1 MRRIWMPAN
10 GIAFSL
16 EEVWKAVSVTLFRSG
31 CMNNNDNDVPIL
43 LSLNSTSNNLAWFF
57 IADYLEQDVT

>member
-1 MRRIWMPAN
+1 MHRIWMPVN

-16 EEVWKAVSVTLFRSG
+16 VEVWKAVSVTLFCSG
-31 CMNNNDNDVPIL
+31 CMNNNDNDIPIL
-43 LSLNSTSNNLAWFF
+43 LSLNSTWNNLAWIF